1 MQSLNCSRE
10 KTEMRLKT
18 YFESSLRRSM
28 GSLHVII
35 FFPNSYSLKVLRV
48 EKVLIISSF
57 KSVTGWNKSE
67 KPTAVP
73 VLNNNN
79 VRTEIKVDIQVRCLM
94 IFISNLYHKEGT
106 CSTGLTWHDFF
117 LLKMES
123 WGVAHMCFVHYQGQ
137 NSGQKHTTENFLW
150 SHIHSS
156 RLTMKKVLRI
166 AKNIPRL
173 RQARAFKKVLHLDFP
188 FGKKARCNIY
198 TKVNT

>member
-1 MQSLNCSRE
+1 MQSLNYSRE

-18 YFESSLRRSM
+18 YLESSLRRSM
-28 GSLHVII
+28 SSLHVII

-117 LLKMES
+117 SFKNGIMGGCTYVFCALSRPKQ
-123 WGVAHMCFVHYQGQ
+123 W
-137 NSGQKHTTENFLW
+137 TETYNRELSLVSYPFL
-150 SHIHSS
+150 SINYEKSF
-156 RLTMKKVLRI
+156 
-166 AKNIPRL
+166 KN
-173 RQARAFKKVLHLDFP
+173 
-188 FGKKARCNIY
+188 C
-198 TKVNT
+198 

>member
-28 GSLHVII
+28 SSLHVII

-73 VLNNNN
+73 VLNNN
-79 VRTEIKVDIQVRCLM
+79 VRTEIKVDMQVRCTIKKARVVPVWLDM
-94 IFISNLYHKEGT
+94 T
-106 CSTGLTWHDFF
+106 FF